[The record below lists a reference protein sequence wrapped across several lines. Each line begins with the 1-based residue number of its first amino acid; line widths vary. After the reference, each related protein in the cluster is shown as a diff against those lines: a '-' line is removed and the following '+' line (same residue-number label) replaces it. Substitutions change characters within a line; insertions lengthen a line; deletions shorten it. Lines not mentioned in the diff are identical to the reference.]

1 MNYRGSYRHL
11 LRNSKAALLA
21 AIEIYNKPR
30 IEYRD
35 ESFVILLINA
45 WELILKALVSKN
57 GGSIFYRK
65 RRHEPYKTL
74 SCADAFSKAERYFPA
89 GIAPLPVRR
98 NLELLTGF
106 RDNAVHFYNQAGFGA
121 VIYAL
126 AQTSIINYRD
136 LLRESFNMDLA
147 EHINWSLLP
156 LGISPP
162 VDPVEYIAGR
172 AASAKQPTPA
182 VRQFLLTLA
191 SAADEVK
198 KAGADTGRLL
208 TVFNVKLESTKK
220 IQKADVLVGV
230 EKQTTVAGPLTIVRT
245 IDPNLSHPLRQK
257 EVVAQIAD
265 LHGIRFSPYVFQA
278 IVWKYKLKE
287 DPIYCWRAT
296 EGVLTRYSNDI
307 VPRIRQLTKSE
318 VEAALLG
325 YRAHRR
331 KKPKSVAA

>member
-1 MNYRGSYRHL
+1 ML
-11 LRNSKAALLA
+11 KNSKAALLA

-35 ESFVILLINA
+35 ETFVILLINA
-45 WELILKALVSKN
+45 WELIFKALVSKN
-57 GGSIFYRK
+57 GESIFYHK

-74 SCADAFSKAERYFPA
+74 SCTDALSKAERYFPTT
-89 GIAPLPVRR
+89 IAPLPVRR

-106 RDNAVHFYNQAGFGA
+106 RDNAVHFYSQTGFGA

-126 AQTSIINYRD
+126 AQTSIVNYRD
-136 LLRESFNMDLA
+136 LLSESFHMELA

-162 VDPVEYIAGR
+162 VDPVEYIAGK
-172 AASAKQPTPA
+172 AGSAKQLTAA

-198 KAGADTGRLL
+198 KAGGDTGRLL

-245 IDPNLSHPLRQK
+245 VDPNLSHPLRQK
-257 EVVAQIAD
+257 GVVAQIAD
-265 LHGIRFSPYVFQA
+265 LHGIKFTPHVFQA
-278 IVWKYKLKE
+278 ILWKYKLKE
-287 DPIYCWRAT
+287 DRVYCWRAT
-296 EGVLTRYSNDI
+296 EGVLTKYANDI
-307 VPRIRQLTKSE
+307 VPRIRQLTKTD
-318 VEAALLG
+318 VEAALAE
-325 YRAHRR
+325 YRAHCR
-331 KKPKSVAA
+331 KKGKSSSPQS

>member
-11 LRNSKAALLA
+11 LKNSTAALLA
-21 AIEIYNKPR
+21 AVEIYNKPR

-35 ESFVILLINA
+35 ESFVILLLNA

-65 RRHEPYKTL
+65 RRKEPYKTL
-74 SCADAFSKAERYFPA
+74 SWTDAFSKAEGYFPSL
-89 GIAPLPVRR
+89 IAPLPVRR
-98 NLELLTGF
+98 NLELLSTY
-106 RDNAVHFYNQAGFGA
+106 RDNAVHFYNEKGFGS

-126 AQTSIINYRD
+126 SQTSIVNYRD
-136 LLRESFNMDLA
+136 LLSESFHVDLA

-162 VDPVEYIAGR
+162 VDPIEYIAGR
-172 AASAKQPTPA
+172 TASAKQPKPA

-198 KAGADTGRLL
+198 KAGTDTGRLL

-230 EKQTTVAGPLTIVRT
+230 EKQ
-245 IDPNLSHPLRQK
+245 
-257 EVVAQIAD
+257 
-265 LHGIRFSPYVFQA
+265 
-278 IVWKYKLKE
+278 
-287 DPIYCWRAT
+287 
-296 EGVLTRYSNDI
+296 
-307 VPRIRQLTKSE
+307 
-318 VEAALLG
+318 AA
-325 YRAHRR
+325 
-331 KKPKSVAA
+331 

>member
-1 MNYRGSYRHL
+1 M
-11 LRNSKAALLA
+11 LA

-74 SCADAFSKAERYFPA
+74 SCADALSKAERYFPA

-126 AQTSIINYRD
+126 AQTSIVNYRD
-136 LLRESFNMDLA
+136 LLSESFHIDLA

-162 VDPVEYIAGR
+162 VDPVEYIAGK
-172 AASAKQPTPA
+172 AASARQPTPA

-198 KAGADTGRLL
+198 KAGGDTGRLL

-230 EKQTTVAGPLTIVRT
+230 EKQTTVAGPLAIVRT
-245 IDPNLSHPLRQK
+245 VDPNLSHPLRQK

-265 LHGIRFSPYVFQA
+265 LHGIRFSPHVFQA

-287 DPIYCWRAT
+287 DPVYCWRAT
-296 EGVLTRYSNDI
+296 EGVLTKYSNDV
-307 VPRIRQLTKSE
+307 VPRIRQLTKSD
-318 VEAALLG
+318 VEAALAD
-325 YRAHRR
+325 YRAHCR
-331 KKPKSVAA
+331 KKSKSVAA

>member
-11 LRNSKAALLA
+11 LKNSQAALLA

-35 ESFVILLINA
+35 ETVVILLINA

-74 SCADAFSKAERYFPA
+74 SCADALSEAERYFPTA
-89 GIAPLPVRR
+89 ITPLPVRR

-106 RDNAVHFYNQAGFGA
+106 RDNAVHFYNQAGFSA

-126 AQTSIINYRD
+126 AQTSIVNYRD
-136 LLRESFNMDLA
+136 LLSEVFHVDLA
-147 EHINWSLLP
+147 EHINWALLP

-172 AASAKQPTPA
+172 TASAKQPTPA

-198 KAGADTGRLL
+198 KAGSDTGRLL

-230 EKQTTVAGPLTIVRT
+230 EKQTTVAGPLAIVRT
-245 IDPNLSHPLRQK
+245 VDPNISHPLRQK
-257 EVVAQIAD
+257 EVVAQMPD
-265 LHGIRFSPYVFQA
+265 LHGIKFTPHVFQA

-287 DPIYCWRAT
+287 DLVYCWRAT
-296 EGVLTRYSNDI
+296 GGVLTRYSNDI
-307 VPRIRQLTKSE
+307 LPRIRQLGKADLET
-318 VEAALLG
+318 ALAD
-325 YRAHRR
+325 YRAHCR
-331 KKPKSVAA
+331 KRKTNSSV